1 MNGNE
6 RHDVLQARPQ
16 NMVLPDMF
24 SACPGG
30 NAAAAAEFHQALL
43 RVGYLAAPQ
52 RLADVAQHGGHG
64 ELFV

>member
-1 MNGNE
+1 MNGMTY
-6 RHDVLQARPQ
+6 LPSRPQ

-43 RVGYLAAPQ
+43 RVGTWRHRSAWRTLPAMAGMENYLSDP
-52 RLADVAQHGGHG
+52 
-64 ELFV
+64 